1 MVSSRL
7 RVVEGGAVPQ
17 GPLATDPWEYQA
29 QCVDAFVLSWTA
41 RGFSPVTIDNDT
53 GLLERTLKALGLP
66 AWEVTP
72 EDIDRVVGDLAVA
85 GRAASTRRDYVQVFK
100 GFHRFLQARKAIE
113 IEAAFGVRL
122 VCPVD
127 EFNASRH
134 VGDDSPAQLRLPTP
148 ERVDEFLLFRTLYH
162 AGLRSEES
170 ALLEPGACA
179 PVPRPSAASSV
190 REVTPSLG

>member
-1 MVSSRL
+1 MPVVSPRL
-7 RVVEGGAVPQ
+7 RVVEGGAVSR
-17 GPLATDPWEYQA
+17 GPVAADPWEYQA
-29 QCVDAFVLSWTA
+29 ECVDAFVTSWRA

-72 EDIDRVVGDLAVA
+72 EDIDRVVGDLAVT
-85 GRAASTRRDYVQVFK
+85 GRAASTRREYVQIFK

-134 VGDDSPAQLRLPTP
+134 VGDDSPAQLPP
-148 ERVDEFLLFRTLYH
+148 PP
-162 AGLRSEES
+162 RSGWMSSS
-170 ALLEPGACA
+170 A
-179 PVPRPSAASSV
+179 S
-190 REVTPSLG
+190 